1 MEVELEPLAFHD
13 MEKLEVRIQEA
24 FGICRQAVDDELTRH
39 QASEPYFAPATNSE
53 AQTVPSSVPSPP
65 VRSGNPIVPL
75 ATERQVEF
83 AYHLAREIRSLGGQ
97 RLPLLVEQLYGRS
110 LAELNTAECS
120 KLIGLLKEL
129 RSGAR
134 SVDELLASSAA

>member
-1 MEVELEPLAFHD
+1 
-13 MEKLEVRIQEA
+13 
-24 FGICRQAVDDELTRH
+24 
-39 QASEPYFAPATNSE
+39 
-53 AQTVPSSVPSPP
+53 
-65 VRSGNPIVPL
+65 VPL
-75 ATERQVEF
+75 ATDRQVEF

-97 RLPLLVEQLYGRS
+97 RLPLLAEQLYGRP